1 MSEKTIKLGLLGFGV
16 VGQGTWKHLE
26 RGEAGLRRL
35 LGINVE
41 LVKASVRDLE
51 KERTVEVPAEKL
63 TTDCWEVINDPEI
76 DLVCELM
83 GGVEPALELTLAAI
97 SQGKHV
103 VTANK
108 ALICEH
114 GSTIFQAAEDAG
126 VYYGFEAS
134 VAGGIPIIKAIR
146 ESLVANEFRLIY
158 GILNGTSNYILTRME
173 NEGASF
179 DEVLSAARELG
190 YVEADEALDLDGFD
204 AAHKAVILT
213 YLAHGLW
220 VREGTFPIEGIRR
233 ISTEDLQAAHKLD
246 CKVKLIAVIR
256 RDIETEGVAL
266 GVYPAL
272 VPIREVIARTDGV
285 YNGISVTGDVLGTT
299 VLTGRGAGQ
308 DPTASS
314 VISDLVDAIKV
325 ILGEKPPPKLR
336 HTSEGICRLAAPS
349 EVEGA
354 FYLRLTVEDKPGQ
367 LALVADTLADQEV
380 SIATVL
386 QTGIP
391 ARSAASIILTTHAT
405 NEHSI
410 ALAINALEGL
420 SGVLDKPVL
429 LRMFDP
435 NNHNHSQ

>member
-1 MSEKTIKLGLLGFGV
+1 MSEKNIRVGLLGFGV
-16 VGQGTWKHLE
+16 VGQGAWKHM
-26 RGEAGLRRL
+26 EAGGDGLERL
-35 LGINVE
+35 LGVRVE
-41 LVKASVRDLE
+41 LVKASARNLD
-51 KERTVEVPAEKL
+51 KKRGVEIPPEKL
-63 TTDCWEVINDPEI
+63 TTDSWEIVNDPEI

-83 GGVEPALELTLAAI
+83 GGIEPARELTMAAI
-97 SQGKHV
+97 AKGKHV

-114 GSTIFQAAEDAG
+114 GAEIFSAAEKAG
-126 VYYGFEAS
+126 VHYGFEAS
-134 VAGGIPIIKAIR
+134 VAGGIPIIKTIR

-173 NEGASF
+173 QEGASF
-179 DEVLSAARELG
+179 DEVLGAARDLG
-190 YVEADEALDLDGFD
+190 YVEADEALDLDGYD
-204 AAHKAVILT
+204 AAHKTVILA

-220 VREGTFPIEGIRR
+220 AREGSFPIEGIRR
-233 ISTEDLQAAHKLD
+233 ISTEDLQAARKLD

-256 RDIETEGVAL
+256 RDFETEGVAL

-272 VPIREVIARTDGV
+272 VPMREVIAHTDGV
-285 YNGISVTGDVLGTT
+285 YNGISVTGNVLGTT

-314 VISDLVDAIKV
+314 VISDVVDAIKV
-325 ILGEKPPPKLR
+325 VLGEKPPPRLR
-336 HTSEGICRLAAPS
+336 HTSEGDCRLAAPS
-349 EVEGA
+349 EIEGA

-367 LALVADTLADQEV
+367 LARVADTLADQEV

-391 ARSAASIILTTHAT
+391 EREAASIILTTHET

-410 ALAINALEGL
+410 AMAIQELEGL
-420 SGVLDKPVL
+420 QGMLDKPVL

-435 NNHNHSQ
+435 NNHDAK

>member
-1 MSEKTIKLGLLGFGV
+1 MSKKSIRVGLLGFGV
-16 VGQGTWKHLE
+16 VGQGAWKHLLAD
-26 RGEAGLRRL
+26 GDGLERL
-35 LGINVE
+35 LGVRVE
-41 LVKASVRDLE
+41 LIKASIRSLD
-51 KERTVEVPAEKL
+51 KEREVTIPPEKL
-63 TTDCWEVINDPEI
+63 TTDSWEIVNDPEI

-83 GGVEPALELTLAAI
+83 GGIEPARELTMTAI
-97 SQGKHV
+97 ANGKHV

-114 GSTIFQAAEDAG
+114 GAEIFAAAEQAG
-126 VYYGFEAS
+126 THYGFEAS
-134 VAGGIPIIKAIR
+134 VAGGIPIIKTIR

-173 NEGASF
+173 QEGASF
-179 DEVLSAARELG
+179 DEVLDAARELG
-190 YVEADEALDLDGFD
+190 YVEADEALDLDGYD
-204 AAHKAVILT
+204 AAHKTVILA

-220 VREGTFPIEGIRR
+220 AREGSFPIEGIRR
-233 ISTEDLQAAHKLD
+233 ISTEDLRAAGKLN

-256 RDIETEGVAL
+256 RDFDTQGVAL

-272 VPIREVIARTDGV
+272 VPMREVIARTDGV
-285 YNGISVTGDVLGTT
+285 YNGISVTGSVLGTT

-314 VISDLVDAIKV
+314 VISDVVDAIKV

-336 HTSEGICRLAAPS
+336 HTSEGACRLAVPS

-367 LALVADTLADQEV
+367 LARVADTLADQEV

-391 ARSAASIILTTHAT
+391 ERSAASIILTTHET

-410 ALAINALEGL
+410 AMAIKALGGL
-420 SGVLDKPVL
+420 QGMLDKPVL
-429 LRMFDP
+429 LRMFDS
-435 NNHNHSQ
+435 NNNNTK

>member
-1 MSEKTIKLGLLGFGV
+1 MSKKIIKIGLLGFGV
-16 VGQGTWKHLE
+16 VGQGAWKHL
-26 RGEAGLRRL
+26 RDGRDGLLRL
-35 LGINVE
+35 MGASIE
-41 LVKASVRDLE
+41 LVKASALDLS
-51 KERTVEVPAEKL
+51 KKRGVEIPPDKL
-63 TTDCWEVINDPEI
+63 ISDSWEVVNDPEI

-83 GGVEPALELTLAAI
+83 GGIEPARELTLAAI

-114 GSTIFQAAEDAG
+114 GAEIFDAAEKAG

-134 VAGGIPIIKAIR
+134 VAGGIPIIKTIR
-146 ESLVANEFRLIY
+146 ESLVANEFKLIY

-173 NEGASF
+173 QEGASF
-179 DEVLSAARELG
+179 DEVLNAARELG
-190 YVEADEALDLDGFD
+190 YVETDEALDLDGYD
-204 AAHKAVILT
+204 AAHKAVILS

-220 VREGTFPIEGIRR
+220 VREGDFPIEGIRR
-233 ISTEDLQAAHKLD
+233 ISIEDLQAAHKLD

-256 RDIETEGVAL
+256 RDFETDGVAL

-272 VPIREVIARTDGV
+272 VPMREVIARTDGV

-314 VISDLVDAIKV
+314 VISDVVDAIKV
-325 ILGEKPPPKLR
+325 ILGEKPPPRLR

-349 EVEGA
+349 EVEGS

-367 LALVADTLADQEV
+367 LARVADTLADEQV

-391 ARSAASIILTTHAT
+391 ERSAASIILTTHET

-410 ALAINALEGL
+410 SLAMRALESL
-420 SGVLDKPVL
+420 TGVLDKPVL

-435 NNHNHSQ
+435 NNHNDV

>member
-1 MSEKTIKLGLLGFGV
+1 MSEKVVKVGLLGFGV
-16 VGQGTWKHLE
+16 VGQGAWKHLTQ
-26 RGEAGLRRL
+26 GEAGLEKL
-35 LGINVE
+35 LGVRIE
-41 LVKASVRDLE
+41 LAKASVRDL
-51 KERTVEVPAEKL
+51 KKTRDLSIPSEKL
-63 TTDCWEVINDPEI
+63 TTDSWEIVDDPEI

-83 GGVEPALELTLAAI
+83 GGINPARELTLAAI
-97 SQGKHV
+97 AKGKHV

-114 GSTIFQAAEDAG
+114 GAEIFQAAETSK
-126 VYYGFEAS
+126 VHYGFEAS

-146 ESLVANEFRLIY
+146 ESLVANDFKLIY

-173 NEGASF
+173 KEGAPF
-179 DEVLSAARELG
+179 DEVLAAATELG

-204 AAHKAVILT
+204 AAHKAVILA
-213 YLAHGLW
+213 YLAHGIW
-220 VREGTFPIEGIRR
+220 APEGGFPIEGIRR
-233 ISTEDLQAAHKLD
+233 ISTEDLQAAGKLN

-256 RDIETEGVAL
+256 RDFETNGVAL

-272 VPIREVIARTDGV
+272 VPMSEVIARTDGV

-314 VISDLVDAIKV
+314 VISDVVDAVKV
-325 ILGEKPPPKLR
+325 IRGDKPPPKLL
-336 HTSEGICRLAAPS
+336 HTHEGVCRLASPS
-349 EVEGA
+349 EVEGS

-367 LALVADTLADQEV
+367 LARVADTLADQEV

-386 QTGIP
+386 QSGIP
-391 ARSAASIILTTHAT
+391 ERSAASIILTTHAT

-410 ALAINALEGL
+410 SMAIDALESL

-435 NNHNHSQ
+435 NNHSK